1 MLFVLSPAKTLDYER
16 PLPRGV
22 RQRATEPLFVPRA
35 AELIGLLSRL
45 DPPEVAQLMDLS
57 DELAHLNV
65 GRYAAWRPA
74 HDHGNSRPAVMAF
87 NGDVYDGLD
96 ARSLTGADLTW
107 AQAHLVILSGL
118 YGALRPMDLL
128 QPYRLEMGTRLA
140 NAHGKDLYAYWGD
153 TVAEYLS
160 QRLAED
166 RQPVLVNLASQEY
179 FKVADRAALTAP
191 PGPDCAQPAPRGGRG
206 NLGRPGVSSKA
217 RVVECV
223 FEDWKAGQYKIIS
236 FFAKRARGAMARWAI
251 QHRVR
256 SVKALQAFDADGY
269 AFDPAAS
276 ATDRLVF
283 RRQLAD

>member
-35 AELIGLLSRL
+35 AELIGLLARL

-96 ARSLTGADLTW
+96 ARSLSGADLTW

-118 YGALRPMDLL
+118 YGALRPLDQL

-140 NAHGKDLYAYWGD
+140 NTHGKDLYAYWGD
-153 TVAEYLS
+153 AVAEYLN
-160 QRLAED
+160 QRLADD

-179 FKVADRAALTAP
+179 FKVADRAAL
-191 PGPDCAQPAPRGGRG
+191 
-206 NLGRPGVSSKA
+206 KA

-276 ATDRLVF
+276 APDRLVF
-283 RRQLAD
+283 RRQLAG